1 MWHKRDNIGKVIE
14 ALNSGVNVILD
25 RYVYSNMAH
34 QGGKMETCSERDNMF
49 TWLEKLEFELLG
61 LPIPDVRIF
70 LHMPYLQSLE
80 LKALRSEKLDELERS
95 KEHLLKAEQTY
106 FELVRRYDF
115 KTFECVCENRI
126 KTIEEINQELYDYVL
141 NTLVKEDKNYME

>member
-1 MWHKRDNIGKVIE
+1 
-14 ALNSGVNVILD
+14 
-25 RYVYSNMAH
+25 
-34 QGGKMETCSERDNMF
+34 
-49 TWLEKLEFELLG
+49 
-61 LPIPDVRIF
+61 
-70 LHMPYLQSLE
+70 MPYLQSLE

-141 NTLVKEDKNYME
+141 NTLVKEDKNFME